1 MNVVMANQPNLL
13 AYLKREL
20 EFEFSNGPVD
30 LRRVRN
36 YVSSPRLFD
45 FYAKGIELPGMIEAG
60 DTYLDR
66 RTMLADRS
74 QKTFALSYADWV
86 QHQPRVEVVGN
97 FAARD
102 SSIMNIQVWPYAP
115 AELDEFQMAIAVA
128 LAYTKRELDAESR
141 ISSAIDD
148 VISAYGF
155 FTDEF

>member
-1 MNVVMANQPNLL
+1 MRVVMANHPNLL
-13 AYLKREL
+13 TYLKREL
-20 EFEFSNGPVD
+20 DFEFSNGAVN
-30 LRRVRN
+30 LRLVKG

-45 FYAKGIELPGMIEAG
+45 FYAKRIDLPGMVEAG

-74 QKTFALSYADWV
+74 QKTFALSYVDWL
-86 QHQPRVEVVGN
+86 QNQPRFEVVES

-102 SSIMNIQVWPYAP
+102 SRIVNIQVWPYAS

-128 LAYTKRELDAESR
+128 LSYTRRELDAESR

-148 VISAYGF
+148 VVSPYGF
-155 FTDEF
+155 FTDEC

>member
-20 EFEFSNGPVD
+20 DFEFANGPVD

-45 FYAKGIELPGMIEAG
+45 FYAKSIDLPGMTEAG

-74 QKTFALSYADWV
+74 QKTFALSYADWL
-86 QHQPRVEVVGN
+86 QNQPRFEVVES

-102 SSIMNIQVWPYAP
+102 TSVMNIQVWPYAP
-115 AELDEFQMAIAVA
+115 SELDEFQMAIAVA

-148 VISAYGF
+148 VVSAYGF

>member
-1 MNVVMANQPNLL
+1 MRVVMANHPNLL
-13 AYLKREL
+13 TYLKREL
-20 EFEFSNGPVD
+20 DFEFSNGAVD
-30 LRRVRN
+30 LRLVRG

-74 QKTFALSYADWV
+74 QKTFALSYSDWL
-86 QHQPRVEVVGN
+86 QNQPRFEVIES

-102 SSIMNIQVWPYAP
+102 SSIVNIQVWPYAP

-148 VISAYGF
+148 VVSAYGF